1 MYMYVHFAARAYLPS
16 LPALPSHMPACLT
29 DKKEKNGD
37 VENDT
42 AD

>member
-1 MYMYVHFAARAYLPS
+1 MYVHFAARAYLPS
-16 LPALPSHMPACLT
+16 SSFSHGCMPYV
-29 DKKEKNGD
+29 KKEKQAD